1 MRAVLLWILLAIILG
16 GLVGMLAGRDPGYV
30 LLAYGEHAV
39 ETSLWAAI
47 VLLVVAYLI
56 VRIVLWLFSTVFAGR
71 LQLASWT
78 GNRRRNLA
86 NRRTRDGVVALAEE
100 DWRSAGR
107 LLLDSAE
114 RSDTPFVNY
123 LGAARAAQ
131 ALGDYAGRDELLDK
145 AQLVTEGSEQAIAIQ
160 RAELQL
166 AAGQAEQALATA
178 TEIHQAAPKL
188 PAGLSLLKRIY
199 LALEEFRAL
208 GELLPKLRKAKLI
221 GAEEES
227 ELAGK
232 IALSRLAQA
241 PTAEVW
247 NSLSKDVRADPDVVL
262 SYSAQLVESGDT
274 SAAASVLRDALNA
287 SWDDQL
293 IDAYGALPVDDAA
306 DQAANAQRWL
316 KERPNN
322 PRLLLAL
329 GRIALKQQEWSRARE
344 YFEASVR
351 LRHDADV
358 AGELGRLCLALGED
372 ARATELLAQAADLP
386 KLPQP
391 ER

>member
-1 MRAVLLWILLAIILG
+1 MRSLLLWILLAIVLG
-16 GLVGMLAGRDPGYV
+16 GLVGMLAGQDPGYV
-30 LLAYGEHAV
+30 LLAYGDHAV

-47 VLLVVAYLI
+47 VLLVLAYLA
-56 VRIVLWLFSTVFAGR
+56 VRVVLWLFNKVFAGR
-71 LQLASWT
+71 LQLVSWT

-86 NRRTRDGVVALAEE
+86 NRRTREGVLALAQR

-123 LGAARAAQ
+123 LGAAQAAQ
-131 ALGDYAGRDELLDK
+131 GLGDYDGRDELLDK
-145 AQLVTEGSEQAIAIQ
+145 ARSSTQGSEQAVAIQ

-166 AAGQAEQALATA
+166 AAGQAEQALATTLA
-178 TEIHQAAPKL
+178 AHESAPKQ
-188 PAGLSLLKRIY
+188 PAALSLLKRCY
-199 LALEEFRAL
+199 LALEDYAAL
-208 GELLPKLRKAKLI
+208 GALLPKLRKAKLVD
-221 GAEEES
+221 GAEEA

-232 IALSRLAQA
+232 IALSRLQA
-241 PTAEVW
+241 SPTAEVW
-247 NSLSKDVRADPDVVL
+247 NGLPKDVRSDPDVVL
-262 SYSAQLVESGDT
+262 RYAAQLCERGEDDV
-274 SAAASVLRDALNA
+274 AASVLRDALN
-287 SWDDQL
+287 SRWDDRLVDRYGVL
-293 IDAYGALPVDDAA
+293 IVSDSA
-306 DQAANAQRWL
+306 DQASNARRWL

-322 PRLLLAL
+322 SRLLLAL
-329 GRIALKQQEWSRARE
+329 GRIALKQNEWSQARE

-372 ARATELLAQAADLP
+372 TRASELLAQAAELP
-386 KLPQP
+386 KLPLP